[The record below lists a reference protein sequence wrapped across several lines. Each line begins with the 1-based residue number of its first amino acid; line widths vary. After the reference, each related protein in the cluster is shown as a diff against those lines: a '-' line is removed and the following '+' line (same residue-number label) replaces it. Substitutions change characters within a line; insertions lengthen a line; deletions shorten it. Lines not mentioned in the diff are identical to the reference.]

1 MSVVSIV
8 PCRDYA
14 PETVRPAL
22 EAALRPLGG
31 LDWVQPGMTVVIK
44 ANLVSM
50 MKPESAATTH
60 PALLSAL
67 CELLVARG
75 ARVIVGDSPGGLY
88 TSAYVNAVYA
98 ATGVRAVL
106 ETGAQLNQNF
116 AHVHAENPDGAV
128 LKSLDYTAYLDEAD
142 AIIDFCKL
150 KTHGMMGMSACVKNL
165 FGVIPGT
172 FKPECHYRFPAHA
185 DFADMLVDLNER
197 FRPRLCLVDAV
208 VGMEGNGPTM
218 GRPRAIGALLASDSP
233 YAADRVCAGIIG
245 LDPEQTET
253 IQRAAARGLEDEI
266 QLFGDP
272 SAFAVPDYDLVRT
285 RKDLTFTR
293 ELPGM
298 WGTLFGKI
306 ASAALCS
313 RPVVDRRACVGCEKC
328 KNLCPAKAIT
338 MRNRR
343 PVIDRARCIRCFCC
357 QEFCPKGAMR
367 VKRPSVARI
376 LNRRKDEKCK

>member
-172 FKPECHYRFPAHA
+172 FKPEYHYRFPAHA

-208 VGMEGNGPTM
+208 VGMEGNSPTM
-218 GRPRAIGALLASDSP
+218 GLRAPSARCSPLTRPTPPTAYAPASSGSTRSRRKRFSAPPRAVWRTKFSCSATLPRSLCPTTTSCARARISPSPASCPACGVRFSGRSP
-233 YAADRVCAGIIG
+233 PPRC
-245 LDPEQTET
+245 
-253 IQRAAARGLEDEI
+253 AAA
-266 QLFGDP
+266 P
-272 SAFAVPDYDLVRT
+272 SSTGAP
-285 RKDLTFTR
+285 
-293 ELPGM
+293 
-298 WGTLFGKI
+298 
-306 ASAALCS
+306 ASAARNAKTSAPQRRS
-313 RPVVDRRACVGCEKC
+313 RCETAAPSSTA
-328 KNLCPAKAIT
+328 PAAFAASAV
-338 MRNRR
+338 RSSA
-343 PVIDRARCIRCFCC
+343 PRARC
-357 QEFCPKGAMR
+357 A
-367 VKRPSVARI
+367 
-376 LNRRKDEKCK
+376 

>member
-67 CELLVARG
+67 CELFVARG

-150 KTHGMMGMSACVKNL
+150 
-165 FGVIPGT
+165 
-172 FKPECHYRFPAHA
+172 
-185 DFADMLVDLNER
+185 
-197 FRPRLCLVDAV
+197 
-208 VGMEGNGPTM
+208 
-218 GRPRAIGALLASDSP
+218 
-233 YAADRVCAGIIG
+233 
-245 LDPEQTET
+245 
-253 IQRAAARGLEDEI
+253 
-266 QLFGDP
+266 
-272 SAFAVPDYDLVRT
+272 
-285 RKDLTFTR
+285 
-293 ELPGM
+293 
-298 WGTLFGKI
+298 
-306 ASAALCS
+306 
-313 RPVVDRRACVGCEKC
+313 
-328 KNLCPAKAIT
+328 
-338 MRNRR
+338 
-343 PVIDRARCIRCFCC
+343 
-357 QEFCPKGAMR
+357 
-367 VKRPSVARI
+367 
-376 LNRRKDEKCK
+376 

>member
-1 MSVVSIV
+1 
-8 PCRDYA
+8 
-14 PETVRPAL
+14 
-22 EAALRPLGG
+22 
-31 LDWVQPGMTVVIK
+31 
-44 ANLVSM
+44 
-50 MKPESAATTH
+50 
-60 PALLSAL
+60 
-67 CELLVARG
+67 
-75 ARVIVGDSPGGLY
+75 
-88 TSAYVNAVYA
+88 
-98 ATGVRAVL
+98 
-106 ETGAQLNQNF
+106 
-116 AHVHAENPDGAV
+116 
-128 LKSLDYTAYLDEAD
+128 
-142 AIIDFCKL
+142 
-150 KTHGMMGMSACVKNL
+150 MMGMSACVKNL

-172 FKPECHYRFPAHA
+172 FKPEYHYRFPAHA

-298 WGTLFGKI
+298 WGTLFGKL
-306 ASAALCS
+306 ASAALCN